1 MSASCRCRSSSS
13 FSLAERFSRSSCL
26 RSSSAALRLASSAS
40 RSLRCFSC
48 SASWVASA
56 SSAFA
61 RACSASWTAFSSC
74 SLRVRRASSS
84 AARWR
89 SAFCASS
96 RARASLSRIAS
107 PWARRCCSAICLAI
121 SSGLSFFSPVFFAL
135 ARGFFAAASLLFFS
149 AVAGFFAAPAGVFRL
164 SFFSPPFFAAM
175 CLVSATFCAG
185 VSVSSSFSTAMP
197 ASFSRESRRL
207 TVIFSCLASA
217 ATVCSA
223 TAISNSPH
231 SSTKPWFARFQYQR
245 RCLFFVQSGVGHQFV
260 HRQLC
265 QVFLGVQAVF
275 LQGGD
280 GRFVNAF
287 DVFQR

>member
-61 RACSASWTAFSSC
+61 RACSASWAAFSSC

-121 SSGLSFFSPVFFAL
+121 SSGLSFFSPVFFVL

-149 AVAGFFAAPAGVFRL
+149 AVAGFFAAGVFRL

-197 ASFSRESRRL
+197 ASFSRESRRF

-223 TAISNSPH
+223 TAIVISPH
-231 SSTKPWFARFQYQR
+231 SSTKPRFARFQYQR
-245 RCLFFVQSGVGHQFV
+245 RCLFFVQPGVGHQFV
-260 HRQLC
+260 HRQLR
-265 QVFLGVQAVF
+265 QVFLCVQAVF
-275 LQGGD
+275 LQRSD